1 MEPLLC
7 TINRMKEFNT
17 KQLWNIGFRLLSAV
31 AIVGLFLFIS
41 WPILTPVLI
50 AAIFALA
57 MSPFVSMLQRRLK
70 RSRRLCAIIL
80 LLGFSFLFLLPGVN
94 FLYRSTR
101 LIQSTNF
108 QESPLQ
114 KQLERLET
122 YAETQMQKLSEKTG
136 LDLTISKD
144 SYRSSINKISSS
156 IMQSAVS
163 IFAELPSVIL
173 GVFLIL
179 VSMYFFIVEASYF
192 RELLFRFSFL
202 ETERTKEFLDLIKD
216 SCRAI
221 LLSNVVVGAVQATI
235 VGLGALICGY
245 NEFMIIAFLTFVVS
259 FIPVIG
265 AGPVALVLSAASF
278 IEGNVASG
286 IGLLVTA
293 LVAGTIDNILRPYLI
308 SGKIEIHPLIGLLS
322 VIGGVMTF
330 GIAGLFF
337 GPLIATLAIQG
348 LPLLLHE

>member
-1 MEPLLC
+1 
-7 TINRMKEFNT
+7 MKNINT
-17 KQLWNIGFRLLSAV
+17 KEIWNIGFRLLTAV
-31 AIVGLFLFIS
+31 VIVGLFIYIS

-57 MSPFVSMLQRRLK
+57 MNPFVSLLQRRLK

-101 LIQSTNF
+101 LIQNTNF

-114 KQLERLET
+114 KQLERLEG
-122 YAETQMQKLSEKTG
+122 YAESQMQKLSDKTG

-144 SYRSSINKISSS
+144 SFRDSISKISNSL
-156 IMQSAVS
+156 MQSAVN

-179 VSMYFFIVEASYF
+179 VSMYFFMVEASYF
-192 RELLFRFSFL
+192 REMLFRFSFL
-202 ETERTKEFLDLIKD
+202 EAEQTKEFLDLIKD

-221 LLSNVVVGAVQATI
+221 LLSNVVVGAVQAAI

-278 IEGNVASG
+278 LESDIASG

-293 LVAGTIDNILRPYLI
+293 LVAGTIDNILRPFLI
-308 SGKIEIHPLIGLLS
+308 SGKIEMHPLLGLLS
-322 VIGGVMTF
+322 VIGGVLVF

-337 GPLIATLAIQG
+337 GPLIAILAIQG
-348 LPLLLHE
+348 LPLLLQDKS